1 MQMRTD
7 LQSSGSDSALHIAA
21 LAKVLVA
28 GGNFPR
34 PSNVTPCAQKP
45 VHQFPVVLVVME
57 MVVVV
62 LATGWEHRRT
72 NTLDALLWPPTIS
85 EWLAHAVPRTPKFGL
100 VHAILRPSQGL
111 FPAQLWAT
119 WGAGDT
125 VNAKLP
131 LGSTSEMLGT
141 IVGPK
146 IWKLMDD
153 HNVPTSS
160 NSNNYHNWGVCPSFR
175 CTHLRK
181 FGFWKSWNFYSR
193 CTCFF
198 VWHLLKV
205 GAPIN
210 QKHSSSGNHCPRL

>member
-1 MQMRTD
+1 MQMQTD

-28 GGNFPR
+28 GGNFSR

-85 EWLAHAVPRTPKFGL
+85 DLLTPSCSWGL
-100 VHAILRPSQGL
+100 HPKCWE
-111 FPAQLWAT
+111 QLW
-119 WGAGDT
+119 D
-125 VNAKLP
+125 
-131 LGSTSEMLGT
+131 
-141 IVGPK
+141 PK

-160 NSNNYHNWGVCPSFR
+160 NNNNYHNWGVCPSFR

-181 FGFWKSWNFYSR
+181 FGFWKSRSFYSR